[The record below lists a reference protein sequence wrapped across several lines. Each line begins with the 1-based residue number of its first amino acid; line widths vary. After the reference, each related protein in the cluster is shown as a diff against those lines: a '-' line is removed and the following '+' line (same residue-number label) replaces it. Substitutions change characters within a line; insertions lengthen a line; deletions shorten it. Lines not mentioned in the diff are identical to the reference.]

1 MPPEVTTSGGGSG
14 GGGGGG
20 GGEGGGGG
28 GGSGSGG
35 GCDWEEEELRCCCSS
50 SQDGQSGPFPCL
62 HRPLLADLAR
72 NARMAPR
79 FMGTCCVVARL
90 RCCFCC
96 CSFSRFRCCSFSRC
110 STVWASTRE
119 SHILVISAV
128 QNGHLETFSAQV
140 LQMGAA
146 TLQRHGE
153 RCTSRRCSTQMTH
166 SPSSAAAEGGE
177 VVVNLSLLHALF
189 MVPVAHAILSRGFE
203 REGSSSHC
211 KRRLKKSGQDIN
223 LSLSKNKFDLRY
235 ASLQNCSSQEN
246 AENTPHSPR
255 RRGTTQILTTTGT
268 LYPRSCTPG
277 STRFSNHEVDS
288 NRHDFGRCDLSG
300 SRQPPAARRV
310 GSFRCYHG
318 RAARRLDTNRI
329 CGWRT
334 GMASRYQCPA
344 APEAGIT

>member
-1 MPPEVTTSGGGSG
+1 MK
-14 GGGGGG
+14 
-20 GGEGGGGG
+20 
-28 GGSGSGG
+28 
-35 GCDWEEEELRCCCSS
+35 LSS
-50 SQDGQSGPFPCL
+50 
-62 HRPLLADLAR
+62 
-72 NARMAPR
+72 
-79 FMGTCCVVARL
+79 TY
-90 RCCFCC
+90 
-96 CSFSRFRCCSFSRC
+96 RC
-110 STVWASTRE
+110 STLSSWFRWLMLSSLEVLNGRA
-119 SHILVISAV
+119 HPVIA
-128 QNGHLETFSAQV
+128 
-140 LQMGAA
+140 
-146 TLQRHGE
+146 
-153 RCTSRRCSTQMTH
+153 
-166 SPSSAAAEGGE
+166 
-177 VVVNLSLLHALF
+177 
-189 MVPVAHAILSRGFE
+189 
-203 REGSSSHC
+203 
-211 KRRLKKSGQDIN
+211 KD
-223 LSLSKNKFDLRY
+223 DLRKAAKILIY
-235 ASLQNCSSQEN
+235 RSRKKIRSKIRKPPKLLLPEEN